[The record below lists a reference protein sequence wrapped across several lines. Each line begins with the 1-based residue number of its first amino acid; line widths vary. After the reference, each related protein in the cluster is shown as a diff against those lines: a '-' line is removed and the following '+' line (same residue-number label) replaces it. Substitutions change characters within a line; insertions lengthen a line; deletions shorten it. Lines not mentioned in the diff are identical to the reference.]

1 MALAHI
7 VAVVLA
13 VAHSASA
20 LRSIEPLLFSE
31 VSLDDDSIQAKAAS
45 LNTYYMM
52 DMLDPDRL
60 IWTFRNNAKLPTPNQ
75 PYQGTWEDPNCEV
88 RGQFTGH
95 YLSALSFIYNAT
107 GALLVRADRTLQVH
121 GDV

>member
-1 MALAHI
+1 MAMAIAHF
-7 VAVVLA
+7 AVVILA
-13 VAHSASA
+13 TLHSAGAS
-20 LRSIEPLLFSE
+20 RSIEPLLFSE
-31 VSLDDDSIQAKAAS
+31 VALDDDSIQAKAAS

-52 DMLDPDRL
+52 DMLDEDRL
-60 IWTFRNNAKLPTPNQ
+60 IWTFRNNAKLPAPKE

-107 GALLVRADRTLQVH
+107 GALALLATQIR
-121 GDV
+121 